1 MAARVAIG
9 GQQSLLR
16 FIGWRVA
23 FCGALLLV
31 AGLASFLLVD
41 AAPGDRAMRLLVAA
55 GDLPDPERAEEL
67 RRQLGL
73 DRPVAERF
81 GTWLAATLRGDLGLS
96 LVSGRPVAEIILR
109 DAPPTFLLMGV
120 GLALVTALALV
131 LGLAHG
137 LRPRSVGGRM
147 IGAFV
152 LAVYSVPALVVCLL
166 LIVAF
171 AILWPVLP
179 AGGISDPGA
188 APGLL
193 QISRHLVLPVAA
205 VVLGPLL
212 GGAIRVVS
220 AAADEAARSGHVLAA
235 RLRGLSRGQVL
246 LHHVAR
252 PALVP
257 LVAQLGVSAVLL
269 VEGTYVV
276 EVVFNWPG
284 LGRAAIDAALF
295 QDQTVLSAI
304 VLVTGIIVVAGA
316 LAAELVLMLLD
327 PRQRRGLGV

>member
-9 GQQSLLR
+9 GPRGLPR

-31 AGLASFLLVD
+31 TGLASFLLVD

-55 GDLPDPERAEEL
+55 GDLPDPERAKEL

-81 GTWLAATLRGDLGLS
+81 VLWLAATLRGDFGLS
-96 LVSGRPVAEIILR
+96 LVSGRPVAEIVLR
-109 DAPPTFLLMGV
+109 DAPPTFLLMGIA
-120 GLALVTALALV
+120 LAVMAALALA
-131 LGLAHG
+131 LGMLHG
-137 LRPRSVGGRM
+137 LRPRSPAGRM
-147 IGAFV
+147 IGAVV
-152 LAVYSVPALVVCLL
+152 LAAYCAPALVVSLL
-166 LIVAF
+166 LILAF
-171 AILWPVLP
+171 AVLWPVLP
-179 AGGISDPGA
+179 AGGISDPGV
-188 APGLL
+188 PPDLV

-205 VVLGPLL
+205 VVFGSQL

-220 AAADEAARSGHVLAA
+220 AAAGEAARSGHVLAA
-235 RLRGLSRGQVL
+235 RMRGLSRGQVL
-246 LHHVAR
+246 LHHIAR

-269 VEGTYVV
+269 VEGAYVV

-304 VLVTGIIVVAGA
+304 VLVTGVVVVAGA
-316 LAAELVLMLLD
+316 LAAELALMLLD
-327 PRQRRGLGV
+327 PRQRKGLGA